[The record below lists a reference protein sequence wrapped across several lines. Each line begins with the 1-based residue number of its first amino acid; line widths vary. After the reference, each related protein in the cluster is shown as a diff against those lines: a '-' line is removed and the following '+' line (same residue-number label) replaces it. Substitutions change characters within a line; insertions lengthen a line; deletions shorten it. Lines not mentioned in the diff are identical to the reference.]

1 MHAISLHLVLNVF
14 ERTLMLLMLN
24 FNISKPNRAICDVKT
39 FCRPVR
45 VGPPFLLLVPAPP
58 VRVGPSVYPKK
69 ELMAKRTQFFFRLS
83 PPSHARSQIR
93 LPMVARP
100 SLSAAPRALRKPKTV
115 RDERWRVS
123 ERRPSPCAA
132 RLLVGGRQMGTGIVN
147 LFSIF

>member
-69 ELMAKRTQFFFRLS
+69 ELMAKRTQFFF
-83 PPSHARSQIR
+83 
-93 LPMVARP
+93 P
-100 SLSAAPRALRKPKTV
+100 SLSPLSRAISDPAAHGGTPFSLRRSTRFAQAQDRTRRAMEGERAATVALRGQAAC
-115 RDERWRVS
+115 
-123 ERRPSPCAA
+123 RRSPDGN
-132 RLLVGGRQMGTGIVN
+132 RY
-147 LFSIF
+147 S